1 LGNFFQLSKGLNY
14 PDYNLNVM
22 NTIKLGWAGLGN
34 MGNPMVKNLLKAG
47 YPVSVW
53 NRTPKKEK
61 EATEAGATAVDSPR
75 KLTEASDIILVMVSN
90 DQAVKEIFIGTDGL
104 LATDC
109 AGKLFINISTVSPD
123 TSKIVAEECRKKNA
137 GFVEAPV
144 SGSVK
149 PAQDATLIILAGGA
163 DQDFEKAKP
172 VLEKLGKMVMHLG
185 PVGAG
190 SAAKLAINYL
200 LGLNLQGL
208 AETVLFAKQNGV
220 NTEDML
226 TIINEG
232 AVGNGIT
239 KGKSQAVLN
248 NQFPAAFALKHL
260 TKDLRLAREQGLRS
274 PLSEPLYNSYKEAM
288 EEGLGE
294 EDAMAIMKYLDK

>member
-1 LGNFFQLSKGLNY
+1 
-14 PDYNLNVM
+14 M

-53 NRTPKKEK
+53 NRTHEKEK
-61 EATEAGATAVDSPR
+61 EATEAGATAVDSLGQ
-75 KLTEASDIILVMVSN
+75 LTEESDIVLVMVSN
-90 DQAVKEIFIGTDGL
+90 DQAVKEIFTSTEGL
-104 LATDC
+104 LAGDC
-109 AGKLFINISTVSPD
+109 TGKLFINISTVSPH
-123 TSKIVAEECRKKNA
+123 TSKIVAEECRKRKA

-163 DQDFEKAKP
+163 DGDFEKAKP

-220 NTEDML
+220 STEDML

-239 KGKSQAVLN
+239 KMKSQPILN

-260 TKDLRLAREQGLRS
+260 AKDLRLAREQGLRT

-288 EEGLGE
+288 DEGLGE
-294 EDAMAIMKYLDK
+294 EDAMAIMKHLDK